1 MEIFPNEEPTLFI
14 DVILPLALPR
24 LYTYSVPKP
33 LDKQIQV
40 GHRVEVQFGKS
51 KLYSALVTKIKK
63 EPPEYKSKSIISILD
78 KVPIVE
84 PIHLEFWEWLA
95 KYYACTMGEVMIAAL
110 PAGLKLSSETK
121 VQLSPVFDEDFS
133 KLTDNEYLITEALTL
148 RDELSIDEIRKI
160 LNQYT
165 VYPLINSLLVKRV
178 ILLKEELKLKYKPRT
193 VSFVRLA
200 EPYRSD
206 SDTLKVAFE
215 VVGTRA
221 KKQLDALLGLIQL
234 SRQQPQVKKSELIA
248 SVDINSSQIKALQ
261 EKGIFEVYEKE
272 VSRIAG
278 YDDETVSNFDL
289 TMQQLTA
296 KLEIQQLFT
305 EKRTVLLHGVT
316 GSGKTQVYIDL
327 MQEAVEEGS
336 QVLYLLPEIG
346 LTTQIISRLQR
357 VFGNKIAVYHSRLNN
372 HERVELWHET
382 LNGKPI
388 ILGARSA
395 LFLPFK
401 NLDLIIIDE
410 EHDNSFKQQDPA
422 PRYNARDAAIYL
434 AHQHNARVLL
444 GTATPSMESYVNA
457 RLKKYGKVEMLS
469 RFSGLEM
476 PEIIIANAAEET
488 RKKTMKSHFTSLLL
502 DELKQAL
509 ERGEQAILFQN
520 RRGYAPTMSC
530 ETCGWTAACI
540 NCDVTLTYHKFAGN
554 LRCHYCGYQTQ
565 MPANCNA
572 CGKTNLKVKGFG
584 TEKIEDEL
592 KIYLPEVKV
601 ARMDWDSVRTKN
613 SHQKIITDFE
623 EKKVDVLVGTQMVTK
638 GLDFDN
644 VGLVGVL
651 SADNLL
657 FFPDFRAN
665 ERAFQLLTQVSG
677 RSGRRSKRGK
687 VVIQAFNTVHPVLK
701 EVVEYDFSSFYER
714 EEQERINFR
723 YPPFTRLIKITL
735 KHKKSQFVYQAAR
748 IYVDLLREN
757 LGGRVL
763 GPAAP
768 GIARVRNYYLMDVVV
783 KLERKRDLIEKAKQW
798 MLDAAVDVKGRKGL
812 TQTRINVDVDPY

>member
-1 MEIFPNEEPTLFI
+1 MEIFPVEEPTTFI
-14 DVILPLALPR
+14 HVILPLALPK
-24 LYTYSVPKP
+24 LYTYAVPKP
-33 LDKQIQV
+33 MDEQIQV
-40 GHRVEVQFGKS
+40 GQRVEVQFGKA
-51 KLYSALVTKIKK
+51 KLYSALVTAVSDQAPDYQAK
-63 EPPEYKSKSIISILD
+63 PIISILD
-78 KVPIVE
+78 NVPIVT
-84 PIHLEFWEWLA
+84 PKHLKFWAWLA
-95 KYYACTMGEVMIAAL
+95 NYYGCTQGEVMIAAL
-110 PAGLKLSSETK
+110 PAGLKLTSETK
-121 VQLSPVFDEDFS
+121 VQLSPAFDEDFT

-148 RDELSIDEIRKI
+148 QDELSIEEIRKI
-160 LNQYT
+160 LNQIT

-178 ILLKEELKLKYKPRT
+178 ILLKEELKVKYKPRT
-193 VSFVRLA
+193 ISYVRLA

-206 SDTLKVAFE
+206 MDTLKTAFE

-234 SRQQPQVKKSELIA
+234 TRQQPEVKKSDLIA
-248 SVDINSSQIKALQ
+248 SVDISSAQIKALQ
-261 EKGIFEVYEKE
+261 EKGIFEVYQKE

-278 YDDETVSNFDL
+278 YDEETVSNFQL
-289 TMQQLTA
+289 TAQQLTA
-296 KLEIQQLFT
+296 KLEIQEQFVD
-305 EKRTVLLHGVT
+305 KKVILLHGVT

-327 MQEAVEEGS
+327 MEEALDRGK

-346 LTTQIISRLQR
+346 LTTQIITRLQK
-357 VFGNKIAVYHSRLNN
+357 VFGDKISVYHSRLSN

-395 LFLPFK
+395 LFMPFK
-401 NLDLIIIDE
+401 DLDLIIIDE
-410 EHDNSFKQQDPA
+410 EHDHSFKQQDPA

-434 AHQHNARVLL
+434 GHQHGARVLL
-444 GTATPSMESYVNA
+444 GTATPSLESYVNA
-457 RLKKYGKVEMLS
+457 RLEKYGKVEMLS

-476 PEIIIANAAEET
+476 PEIVIANAAEET
-488 RKKTMKSHFTSLLL
+488 RKKTMKSHFTSQLL

-530 ETCGWTAACI
+530 ETCGWTAACV
-540 NCDVTLTYHKFAGN
+540 NCDVSLTYHKYAGN

-565 MPANCNA
+565 TPAACNA
-572 CGKTNLKVKGFG
+572 CGKSDLKIKGFG

-592 KIYLPEVKV
+592 KIYLPEAKI

-623 EKKVDVLVGTQMVTK
+623 EKKIDVLVGTQMVTK

-657 FFPDFRAN
+657 YFPDFRAN

-677 RSGRRSKRGK
+677 RSGRRFKRGK
-687 VVIQAFNTVHPVLK
+687 VVIQAFNPSHPLLK
-701 EVVEYDFSSFYER
+701 EVIEYNHASFYER
-714 EEQERINFR
+714 EEQERINFK
-723 YPPFTRLIKITL
+723 YPPYYRLIKVTL
-735 KHKKSQFVYQAAR
+735 KHKKANMVHYAAK
-748 IYVDLLREN
+748 IYVDILRQQ

-768 GIARVRNYYLMDVVV
+768 GIGRVRNYYLMDVVV
-783 KLERKRDLIEKAKQW
+783 KLERKRDVIEMAKRL
-798 MLDAAVDVKGRKGL
+798 MLDAAIDVKGRKGL
-812 TQTRINVDVDPY
+812 TQTRINMDVDPY